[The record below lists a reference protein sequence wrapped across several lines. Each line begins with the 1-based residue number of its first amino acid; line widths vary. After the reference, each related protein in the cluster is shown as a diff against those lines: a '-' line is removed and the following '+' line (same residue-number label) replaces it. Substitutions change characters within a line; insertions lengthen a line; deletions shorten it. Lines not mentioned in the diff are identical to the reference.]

1 MLNPQITIVIADDH
15 PLMLSGLHDELVSAG
30 YQVVGS
36 AKNGAQ
42 ALELIVAHQPMVAI
56 LDIEMPLLS
65 GFEVM
70 KIGSPKSPETQF
82 IVMTYHKEK
91 GFLVQAK
98 KFGAK
103 GYLLK
108 DAGITEITI
117 CIQTILKRELYYS
130 DSLEKG
136 IKSSIDLQLKIIK
149 QLTPTERTIIRH
161 IAMDKSSLEI
171 AEQLSTSPR
180 TVQKHRTNIIAKLN
194 TSHQEI
200 TSLQLWAE
208 EHKDLLILL

>member
-1 MLNPQITIVIADDH
+1 MLHSQITIVIADDH

-30 YQVVGS
+30 FQVVGG

-42 ALELIVAHQPMVAI
+42 ALELIVAHQPMIAI

-65 GFEVM
+65 GFEVI
-70 KIGSPKSPETQF
+70 KIGSPKSPGTKF
-82 IVMTYHKEK
+82 IVMTYHKGK

-98 KFGAK
+98 NFGAK

-108 DAGITEITI
+108 DAGIKEITT
-117 CIQTILKRELYYS
+117 CIHKVLNGQLYYS

-136 IKSSIDLQLKIIK
+136 IKSSIDIQLKIIK

-161 IAMDKSSLEI
+161 IAMDKSSAEI

-180 TVQKHRTNIIAKLN
+180 TVQKHRTNIIAKLSA
-194 TSHQEI
+194 SHQEI
-200 TSLQLWAE
+200 TSLKLWAE
-208 EHKDLLILL
+208 EHKDLLVLL